1 MGASSAALQDDAMA
15 NTDDMGNMDPETQA
29 AILKGIDELERE
41 LANLREEMAAS
52 FGALNSLLSSVES
65 AVVRLSIAA
74 RQKPGKV
81 PLTPDDIPGETA
93 GDKLVYLL
101 NQMRPQH
108 SDPEKP

>member
-29 AILKGIDELERE
+29 AVLKGIDELEQE
-41 LANLREEMAAS
+41 LAKCKEEMAAS
-52 FGALNSLLSSVES
+52 FGELNSLLSGVEA
-65 AVVRLSIAA
+65 AVVRLSLVS
-74 RQKPGKV
+74 RRTPGKV

-101 NQMRPQH
+101 KQMRPQ
-108 SDPEKP
+108 SGEPEKP